1 MRGVFLEWA
10 YRRLGR
16 RYPLV
21 FIALELQ
28 AGFLVTGGTVLLLSL
43 YYEGTAAEFGAIL
56 AITMS
61 LTAVTLLY
69 GFIRIKP
76 RLAPI
81 KDWIDGHRDPG
92 ATARAW
98 SAAISLPLDVV
109 RAEMLMPIAAVILP
123 GCIAAIAILGLPWT
137 AFFPLM
143 AASLIAVGYGAILHY
158 LTIEAGMR
166 PVLVDVNR
174 SVAAPVEAGM
184 SALPLRVRLLAAL
197 PMINIITGLVVAA
210 VTSDSNG
217 NESLGIA
224 VLVAIGVATTVSLEL
239 TVLLSRSILIPLRDL
254 QRATGKVAAGD
265 FSARVPVTTA
275 DELGELTASFN
286 EMVTGL
292 GERERIREAFGT
304 YLDREVAEYI
314 LSEGFEEDG
323 VIVEVTILF
332 CDVRDFTTF
341 AATAGARQV
350 VARLNEL
357 FEVVVPIVAAE
368 GGHVDKFEGDGL
380 MAVFGAPQRYPDHA
394 ERAVRAALEI
404 DRRVNRRDGD
414 GGGFELGVGL
424 NTGRV
429 VAGSVGGGGR
439 LNFSVIGD
447 AVNVAARVEAATR
460 TTGDG
465 VLMTA
470 ATREKLG
477 PAFAA
482 ADRGAHELKG
492 LDRPIELFAP
502 EPAGAGDAADAAT
515 TLNA

>member
-1 MRGVFLEWA
+1 MRGVLLDWA

-16 RYPLV
+16 HYPIA

-28 AGFLVTGGTVLLLSL
+28 AGFLVTGGTVFLLSL
-43 YYEGTAAEFGAIL
+43 YYDGTAAEFGAIL
-56 AITMS
+56 AITMT
-61 LTAVTLLY
+61 LTALTLLY

-76 RLAPI
+76 RMRPI
-81 KDWIDGHRDPG
+81 QEWIGGQRDPD
-92 ATARAW
+92 ATGRAW
-98 SAAISLPLDVV
+98 TAAVSMPLDVV
-109 RAEMLMPIAAVILP
+109 RAEMLVPIAAVILP
-123 GCIAAIAILGLPWT
+123 GCIAGIAILDLPWT

-143 AASLIAVGYGAILHY
+143 AASMIAVGYGAILHY

-174 SVAAPVEAGM
+174 SVAAPVEACM
-184 SALPLRVRLLAAL
+184 AALPLRVRLLAAL

-210 VTSDSNG
+210 VTGNDS
-217 NESLGIA
+217 ESLGVA
-224 VLVAIGVATTVSLEL
+224 VLVAIAVATTVSLEL
-239 TVLLSRSILIPLRDL
+239 TVLLSRSILVPLRDL
-254 QRATGKVAAGD
+254 QQATGRVADGD
-265 FSARVPVTTA
+265 FDVRVPVTTG
-275 DELGELTASFN
+275 DELGELAASFN
-286 EMVTGL
+286 EMVSGL
-292 GERERIREAFGT
+292 RERERIREAFGT

-332 CDVRDFTTF
+332 CDVRDFTSF

-357 FEVVVPIVAAE
+357 FEVVVPIIGAE

-394 ERAVRAALEI
+394 ERAVRAALAI
-404 DRRVNRRDGD
+404 DRRVNRAGS
-414 GGGFELGVGL
+414 GAGGFELGVGV

-447 AVNVAARVEAATR
+447 AVNVAARVEAETR
-460 TTGDG
+460 ATGDA

-477 PAFAA
+477 DGFAV
-482 ADRGAHELKG
+482 ADRGAHQLKG
-492 LDRPIELFAP
+492 LERPIELFAP
-502 EPAGAGDAADAAT
+502 QPAGAPDAAAPAT

>member
-1 MRGVFLEWA
+1 MRGVFLDWA

-16 RYPLV
+16 RYPIV
-21 FIALELQ
+21 FVALELQ

-43 YYEGTAAEFGAIL
+43 YYDGTAAEFGAIL

-69 GFIRIKP
+69 GFLRIKP
-76 RLAPI
+76 RLAPV
-81 KDWIDGHRDPG
+81 KDWIAGKRDPG

-109 RAEMLMPIAAVILP
+109 RAEMLLPIAIVILP
-123 GCIAAIAILGLPWT
+123 GCIAGIAILGLPWT

-184 SALPLRVRLLAAL
+184 KALPLRVRLLAAL

-210 VTSDSNG
+210 VTGDNS
-217 NESLGIA
+217 ESLGVA

-254 QRATGKVAAGD
+254 QEATGRVAAGD

-292 GERERIREAFGT
+292 SERERIREAFGT

-323 VIVEVTILF
+323 VVVEVTILF
-332 CDVRDFTTF
+332 CDVRDFTSF

-357 FEVVVPIVAAE
+357 FEVVVPIIAAE

-404 DRRVNRRDGD
+404 DRRVNRSG
-414 GGGFELGVGL
+414 GEAGGFELGVGL

-447 AVNVAARVEAATR
+447 AVNVAARVEGATR
-460 TTGDG
+460 TTGDP

-477 PAFAA
+477 PGFPAA
-482 ADRGAHELKG
+482 ERGAHELKG
-492 LDRPIELFAP
+492 LERPIELFAP
-502 EPAGAGDAADAAT
+502 EPAGAGDAPGAAR
-515 TLNA
+515 TLKA